1 MPDLKLTET
10 EINLYMDKLFGSV
23 NRKKVLDYLE
33 KTIIINEDGNIKV
46 LLGLDLP
53 YKDLVDLAELR
64 DIKQQSIVD
73 ELGAKGFSVED
84 EPEEKDGKDSS

>member
-1 MPDLKLTET
+1 MPVLKLTET

-23 NRKKVLDYLE
+23 NRKKVLEYLE
-33 KTIIINEDGNIKV
+33 KTIIINEDGNIAV
-46 LLGLDLP
+46 QLALNLP

-73 ELGAKGFSVED
+73 DLADKGFSVED
-84 EPEEKDGKDSS
+84 EPEGEDGKDSS